1 MIRRFQLTI
10 VLMVAGSATLAAAD
24 IEGKIVVKHPLTR
37 KSVTAAAGAYQ
48 RGVAVPLEAHDDE
61 DVLAF
66 ERQHVAVFLE
76 GKGPAA
82 PQAVEISQKNRL
94 FGPDLV
100 AVPVGSSVS
109 FPNLDVIFHNVFSLS
124 KAQTFDLGNYPKG
137 QTRMVTFRKPGV
149 VLVNCRLH
157 PNMSAAIVVTP
168 NAWVAKPDAEGKFVI
183 ANVPPGRYTIT
194 AWHKAAGHVTQ
205 SVHVTA
211 EGTFVEIL
219 VPLDDVNV
227 SAPMA
232 RR

>member
-1 MIRRFQLTI
+1 MIRRLQVTTLLI
-10 VLMVAGSATLAAAD
+10 VAGSTPLAAAD
-24 IEGKIVVKHPLTR
+24 IHGTIVVKRPLTR

-48 RGVAVPLEAHDDE
+48 RGVGVPLEAAPDE

-82 PQAVEISQKNRL
+82 PETVQISQKNRL

-100 AVPVGSSVS
+100 AIPVGSSIS

-124 KAQTFDLGNYPKG
+124 QAKTFDLGNYPKG
-137 QTRMVTFRKPGV
+137 QTRVVTFPKPGV

-168 NAWVAKPDAEGKFVI
+168 NGWVAMPDATGKFVL
-183 ANVPPGRYTIT
+183 ADVPPGRYTIA
-194 AWHKAAGHVTQ
+194 AWHKAAGYVTKHVD
-205 SVHVTA
+205 VTA
-211 EGTFVEIL
+211 EGASVEIL
-219 VPLDDVNV
+219 VPLNDVG
-227 SAPMA
+227 APA
-232 RR
+232 PVAKR